1 MVNRPRMKTVNDYLQ
16 IVLQSHRQLL
26 NRAYDITSA
35 NASQYQS
42 TFRVVHDMILIAYE
56 QIAYGEY

>member
-1 MVNRPRMKTVNDYLQ
+1 MKTVNDYLQ
-16 IVLQSHRQLL
+16 IVLQSHSQLL
-26 NRAYDITSA
+26 NRAYGITAA
-35 NASQYQS
+35 NTRQYQA